1 MDQKTSLLIPGQIPS
16 FVSEEY
22 PLFVTFLEAY
32 YEFLEN
38 KQGTNKN
45 DLSSRAKSLKT
56 IFDIDTSIDEFQDY
70 FFSTYASLIP
80 VDIQGNKEL
89 LIKNILPLYQA
100 KGSENSFKLLFRFL
114 FAEEPVITY
123 PKDNILRASSGEWR
137 IDNTIKVST
146 RISSYYTAD
155 GNTKIFPII
164 TQVPETTIDVYLNGV
179 STTSGYKVLTEYNII
194 EFDSNPSSNTFIEFF
209 YNTAEITIFNNRK
222 ITGNNSGASAIIN
235 RIFRRTFNNQ
245 EIFELYVDKSTVD
258 GVFEIGEVLNT
269 NIFVNETLVDLSLK
283 TFSQMNSITITKA
296 GSGYNVGDPITVT
309 SLRSVKNPQAIVSK
323 VSNGTIESI
332 QVVKTGAGFKVGNA
346 VTADGLDKPFVDID
360 VSSVNLTSN
369 NSANTFRIFSDVIS
383 DIDPANT
390 YINTASYGL
399 TGSYTGNVN
408 TVIRHT
414 FSSVSFSNIGEISDV
429 TINSV
434 LNQFL
439 TNPIFDVQSANISI
453 ANIGSTIGNTT
464 VYIESYGSL
473 GKTIIHDGGTG
484 YSLGDELVF
493 TNVPGSYGLGAAA
506 EVTRV
511 STGGAI
517 EKIEFVPMKITG
529 TANVFT
535 VNANVIGTGTLFES
549 ELLSGDQI
557 MVNNQVKLVDTI
569 YSNTL
574 MSVNSVFSSDSV
586 EKPVRLYGLYLI
598 GGQNYEQNK
607 LPTVTISTS
616 GGSNANVQV
625 EAIMGDGEQFTASIG
640 SNVFGS
646 ITETIIIDPGEGLKS
661 VPGLDFSAYGDGN
674 AEAEAT
680 INSMIEELPGKWIG
694 QKGLL
699 SSSYMKLQGKD
710 YYIDYSYVISS
721 TVEFK
726 KYKKILKDLLH
737 PAGLITY
744 SEVLRVSDFAPQEI
758 QEIKVASE
766 ISQVAA

>member
-1 MDQKTSLLIPGQIPS
+1 MDQKTSLLIPRQVPS

-56 IFDIDTSIDEFQDY
+56 IFDVDKSIDEFQDY

-179 STTSGYKVLTEYNII
+179 LTTTGYKALTEYNII
-194 EFDSNPSSNTFIEFF
+194 EFDSNPSLNTFIEFF

-245 EIFELYVDKSTVD
+245 EIFELYVDKSTID

-269 NIFVNETLVDLSLK
+269 NLFVNETLVNLSLK

-296 GSGYNVGDPITVT
+296 GSGYNVGDPISVT
-309 SLRSVKNPQAIVSK
+309 SLRAVKNPQAIVSK
-323 VSNGTIESI
+323 VTTGSIDSI
-332 QVVKTGAGFKVGNA
+332 QIIKTGAGFKVGNA
-346 VTADGLDKPFVDID
+346 VTADGLNKPFVDID

-369 NSANTFRIFSDVIS
+369 NSANTFRIFSDIIS
-383 DIDPANT
+383 DIDPGNT
-390 YINTASYGL
+390 YISAASYGL
-399 TGSYTGNVN
+399 TGVYTGNVN

-414 FSSVSFSNIGEISDV
+414 LSSVSFSNIGEISDV
-429 TINSV
+429 IINSV
-434 LNQFL
+434 LNEFS
-439 TNPIFDVQSANISI
+439 TIPTFDVQSANISI

-464 VYIESYGSL
+464 VYIGSYGSL

-484 YSLGDELVF
+484 YSRGDELVF
-493 TNVPGSYGLGAAA
+493 TNAPGNYGLGAAA

-511 STGGAI
+511 STGGTI

-535 VNANVIGTGTLFES
+535 VNANVIGTGTQFET
-549 ELLSGDQI
+549 ELVSGDQI
-557 MVNNQVKLVDTI
+557 MINNEVKLVGTI

-574 MSVNSVFSSDSV
+574 MSVDSVFSSDSV
-586 EKPVRLYGLYLI
+586 GKPVRLYGLYLI
-598 GGQNYEQNK
+598 GGQNYEQDK
-607 LPTVTISTS
+607 LPTITISTS

-625 EAIMGDGEQFTASIG
+625 EAIMGDGEEFVANVG

-674 AEAEAT
+674 AEAEAS
-680 INSMIEELPGKWIG
+680 INPMIVELPGKWIN
-694 QKGLL
+694 QKGLI

-737 PAGLITY
+737 PAGLIAY
-744 SEVLRVSDFAPQEI
+744 SEILKVVDFAPQEI

-766 ISQVAA
+766 ISLVPV